1 MSLPPANKR
10 THDQDNISFAPHFST
25 LYFPLDKMMKKNLC
39 LKIGSY
45 TQKSKKIFRNQRQVE
60 NYESMI

>member
-1 MSLPPANKR
+1 
-10 THDQDNISFAPHFST
+10 
-25 LYFPLDKMMKKNLC
+25 MMKKNFC